1 MENSQRPA
9 HPTNGRMH
17 GEMTGL
23 TKREL
28 IAAMAMQGMLAGT
41 EDENT
46 FPGNQ
51 SWYAKH
57 AIEFADELLKQ
68 LEQ

>member
-17 GEMTGL
+17 DQMTGL

-28 IAAMAMQGMLAGT
+28 IAAMAMQAYLSS
-41 EDENT
+41 DNR
-46 FPGNQ
+46 
-51 SWYAKH
+51 AKADH
-57 AIEFADELLKQ
+57 VAQVAIRNADELLKQ
-68 LEQ
+68 LEHGA